1 MTNNNELS
9 PPIDL
14 FNLIGGSWP
23 PAPREPEH
31 PEYGSA
37 PISPR
42 RNMQRTT
49 HNERIKSANLIN
61 HLVPDRRKNKPS
73 TSSNSL
79 VAEDYSQ
86 ITKMVHEPKKTETA
100 LLVGM

>member
-1 MTNNNELS
+1 MFYFVLQ
-9 PPIDL
+9 IDL

-23 PAPREPEH
+23 PAPRQPEH
-31 PEYGSA
+31 PEYGSV

-61 HLVPDRRKNKPS
+61 HLAPDRRRNKPS
-73 TSSNSL
+73 TSSNSQ
-79 VAEDYSQ
+79 ATEDFSQ
-86 ITKMVHEPKKTETA
+86 TPKMVHEPKKTETA
-100 LLVGM
+100 LLVGMHL